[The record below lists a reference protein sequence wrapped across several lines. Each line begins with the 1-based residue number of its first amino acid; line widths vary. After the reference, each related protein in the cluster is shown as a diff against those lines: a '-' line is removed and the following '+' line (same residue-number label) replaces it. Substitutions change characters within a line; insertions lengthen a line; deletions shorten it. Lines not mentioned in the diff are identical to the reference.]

1 MSYSSSKHSRKNSQ
15 QLLRHVRVCLDFFHL
30 LIRTNQHFMLRTKG
44 FQSSVANALALVG
57 RSLHLVQNSS
67 SATIRKRSFLLL
79 VQLDQT
85 LSHLFLLF
93 LGILLSQAKRKVLQS
108 QQERTCSFS
117 IPDEQCP
124 F

>member
-1 MSYSSSKHSRKNSQ
+1 
-15 QLLRHVRVCLDFFHL
+15 
-30 LIRTNQHFMLRTKG
+30 MLGTKG

-67 SATIRKRSFLLL
+67 SATLRKRSFHLL

-85 LSHLFLLF
+85 LSHLFLLL
-93 LGILLSQAKRKVLQS
+93 LGILLSQAKREVLQS